1 MAHLTLSHFL
11 VVAALLFGFG
21 ILAVVTRR
29 NAVAVLMGIELILN
43 AANLNLVAFGRYVAG
58 GISGQ
63 IFGLFVIVLAAAEAA
78 VGLAIILTLYQM
90 GRTIDASQAT
100 TLRE

>member
-1 MAHLTLSHFL
+1 MMTLTLNHFL
-11 VVAALLFGFG
+11 VVGALLFGFG
-21 ILAVVTRR
+21 LLAVVTRR

-63 IFGLFVIVLAAAEAA
+63 VFGLFVIVLAAAEAA
-78 VGLAIILTLYQM
+78 VALAIALNFYNNH
-90 GRTIDASQAT
+90 T
-100 TLRE
+100 TVDVDKAEDLKG